1 MALILLIETS
11 TANCSAALARD
22 GEVIIE
28 KSSDAGYVHAEK
40 LAVFIQDCL
49 KEASITSD
57 QLNAIAVSNGPGSY
71 TGLRVG
77 LSTAKGLAY
86 GLGIP
91 LLVLPTL
98 EVMIAATQA
107 AHPDGVAYLS
117 AIDARR
123 KEVYLQMSR
132 QGEYRGPE
140 PVVLDTTDWETWISS
155 ADGPVWVSGDGAEKV
170 LDHWL
175 IPHLQDS
182 GIRCLAS
189 QMARM
194 AEAKFSRS
202 DWADLAYVEPA
213 YLKPPGVTVPKS
225 VFPGDVSG

>member
-22 GEVIIE
+22 GEVIVE

-40 LAVFIQDCL
+40 LAVFIKECL
-49 KEASITSD
+49 EEAAVPPGQVD
-57 QLNAIAVSNGPGSY
+57 AIAVSNGPGSY

-98 EVMIAATQA
+98 EVMIVAMEAAY
-107 AHPDGVAYLS
+107 PGGSAYLS

-123 KEVYLQMSR
+123 QEVYLYMKR
-132 QGEYRGPE
+132 QDELKGPE
-140 PVVLDTTDWETWISS
+140 PVILDTADWASWMP
-155 ADGPVWVSGDGAEKV
+155 APDGPVWVSGDGADKV
-170 LDHWL
+170 LAHWN
-175 IPHLQDS
+175 IPGLQDS
-182 GIRCLAS
+182 GIRCRAS
-189 QMARM
+189 QMAGL
-194 AEAKFSRS
+194 AEEKFARA
-202 DWADLAYVEPA
+202 DWADLAYVEPD
-213 YLKPPGVTVPKS
+213 YLKPPGVTIPKRA
-225 VFPGDVSG
+225 FPGNASG